1 MPFANLFKKPS
12 TAYLENAFFARLAA
26 LNASI
31 EAARAGCSG
40 RGFAQDALSTD
51 ALLEAFL
58 RDIQAKHPI
67 QK

>member
-1 MPFANLFKKPS
+1 MPFANPFKKPGA
-12 TAYLENAFFARLAA
+12 AYLENALFARLAA
-26 LNASI
+26 LNTSI
-31 EAARAGCSG
+31 EAARAGASQ

-58 RDIQAKHPI
+58 RDIQAKDPI